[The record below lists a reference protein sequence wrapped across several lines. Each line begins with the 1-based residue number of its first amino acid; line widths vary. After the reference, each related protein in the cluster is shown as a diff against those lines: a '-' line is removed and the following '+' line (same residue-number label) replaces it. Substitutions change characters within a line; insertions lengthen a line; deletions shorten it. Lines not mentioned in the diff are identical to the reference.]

1 MIHKWQKSTQIWQ
14 TGNFTSHIQN
24 DSGTRKVQ
32 DFLLAARVTS
42 ADTTPMR
49 RRTRCSV
56 SGPKSSPTLPPS
68 TPLASRCREENS
80 LCCRS
85 PMESL
90 GRESC
95 DDQCSSE
102 LANFGTPLGLCF
114 KYGAFRWV
122 ANMHGNEAV
131 GRQIVMFLAQVSPNE
146 RNSFEDICDS
156 ILNERSSVPAG
167 KLWER

>member
-1 MIHKWQKSTQIWQ
+1 MAEIDTDLANRK
-14 TGNFTSHIQN
+14 FHIGH
-24 DSGTRKVQ
+24 SGTRKVH

-68 TPLASRCREENS
+68 TPLESRCREENS
-80 LCCRS
+80 LYCRS
-85 PMESL
+85 LMESL

-102 LANFGTPLGLCF
+102 LANFGTPLELCF
-114 KYGAFRWV
+114 KCGSFRWV

-146 RNSFEDICDS
+146 RNSFEDIHDS
-156 ILNERSSVPAG
+156 MLYDCSSVPAG